1 MNGETCVIIP
11 AHNAHVTID
20 ETLRSVRALEI
31 IVVDHGSRGQTAAI
45 ARCHAEIDTRA
56 RLIERANA
64 GVAAWAHVASRLPMS
79 TVPLPNDGILTVGR
93 RAVAVTPR

>member
-31 IVVDHGSRGQTAAI
+31 IVVDHGSRGQAAAI
-45 ARCHAEIDTRA
+45 AACCRSDPTIKEPSTKDI
-56 RLIERANA
+56 
-64 GVAAWAHVASRLPMS
+64 ASL
-79 TVPLPNDGILTVGR
+79 LGDLGHG
-93 RAVAVTPR
+93 